1 MGIFNSYLKE
11 GPGIDKN
18 APKKRG
24 IFLFAEIFFRK
35 FFLTIKSNIIYF
47 LFSIPFIAISVF
59 ILAPVIV
66 SALGLEAVIN
76 LSDDPELVGVMMNF
90 IVGIAV
96 FNFFGSGPAGAAYA
110 YVCRC
115 FTRSEHTWVWSD
127 GWDKFKENFKNT
139 ILLTVMDIAFIF
151 VAMTAIRFYSGN
163 VIAVAEPMQSIYTF
177 LKYVIYVIFAIY
189 MLMHIFVYQMMV
201 TYENTF
207 KNYIKNSVIFTIIK
221 LPACVALFVVTGI
234 IYLVIANNLG
244 LIFFIVYAIIG
255 MSLTRFPLEFY
266 AARVIAKNIETVR
279 KNEEESQQ
287 NDVGETEE

>member
-35 FFLTIKSNIIYF
+35 FFLIIKSNIIYF
-47 LFSIPFIAISVF
+47 LFSLPFIAVSVF

-66 SALGLEAVIN
+66 SAMGLDAAIN
-76 LSDDPELVGVMMNF
+76 LSDNPELVGVMMNF
-90 IVGIAV
+90 IVGLAV
-96 FNFFGSGPAGAAYA
+96 FNFFGSGPAGASYA

-139 ILLTVMDIAFIF
+139 ILLTVLDLAFIF
-151 VAMTAIRFYSGN
+151 VSMTAIRFYSGQ
-163 VIAVAEPMQSIYTF
+163 VFEIAAPMQGVYTF

-207 KNYIKNSVIFTIIK
+207 KNHIKNSVIFTIIK
-221 LPACVALFVVTGI
+221 LPMCIALFVITGMFYI
-234 IYLVIANNLG
+234 VIANNLG

-279 KNEEESQQ
+279 KNEEKSQQ